1 MKRLIVLI
9 SLLLMATAAMGQTD
23 KPQPKMYLRMG
34 STEQTVFPG
43 DTIEPVV
50 FVVEGAHVVEY
61 TLLDSLTGVFEYN
74 DWVEKSL
81 ATISGTVA
89 TDTDP
94 GEYLIQIIAKDTVN
108 ETSVISEFYIT
119 VPSLNDAFVHSSGG
133 LKQSVMAGDSI
144 ESIVFDYQQFHSY
157 RIDNL
162 PSGLIDKKDTN
173 SKTITIEGAVEDT
186 HKDEKY
192 TFALV
197 VYLTERDS
205 VVYNIELEVE
215 HVPVVTSIKA
225 LGNDSQVVVAGD
237 SIKPITLKY
246 ENITDLH
253 FTDIPKTL
261 DPYNDPEA
269 KTFLL
274 QGAIPED
281 FGDSTLVMSIC
292 VKGLDNNDTAFVK
305 LVIKHKPGETKI
317 KHASGK
323 TTQTVNA
330 GDSIEPIVFKYELA
344 MNALGLN
351 FPKGTLVAERD
362 TKAKTIT
369 VKGAVS
375 KKASGEYNIKVVAE
389 GYENNDTADVKI
401 IVKDPEAASS
411 SSVAKSS
418 SSSAKS
424 SSSNVKSSSSSAPKS
439 SSSVKSSSSAKSG
452 SSAKSSSSS
461 SKTRK
466 SSSSSGKSSSS
477 SKKGKDAL
485 PTVAVAPQFSVEVVG
500 RDIRVSGAF
509 DAAFGDSYALLDMQ
523 GRVLRS
529 GPALGANFAIPV
541 GHAGAYFVRIG
552 NGMQRVSVK

>member
-1 MKRLIVLI
+1 MH
-9 SLLLMATAAMGQTD
+9 
-23 KPQPKMYLRMG
+23 LRMG
-34 STEQTVFPG
+34 STQQTVFPG

-81 ATISGTVA
+81 ATVSGTVA

-108 ETSVISEFYIT
+108 ETSAISEFYIT
-119 VPSLNDAFVHSSGG
+119 VPSLNDAFVHSSGS

-144 ESIVFDYQQFHSY
+144 EPIVFDYQKLHDF
-157 RIDNL
+157 RVDNL
-162 PSGLIDKKDTN
+162 PSDLIAQNDTT
-173 SKTITIEGAVEDT
+173 SKTITIEGAAEKVQRD
-186 HKDEKY
+186 KKY

-197 VYLTERDS
+197 AYLTEQDS
-205 VVYNIELEVE
+205 VVYNLELEVE
-215 HVPVVTSIKA
+215 RIPVVTAIRV
-225 LGNDSQVVVAGD
+225 LENDSQVVVAGD
-237 SIKPITLKY
+237 SIKPVTLKY
-246 ENITDLH
+246 ENFIDLH
-253 FTDIPKTL
+253 YMDIPKTL

-269 KTFLL
+269 KTILL

-305 LVIKHKPGETKI
+305 LVIKHKSGETKI
-317 KHASGK
+317 EHVSGK

-351 FPKGTLVAERD
+351 YPEGSLATERD

-375 KKASGEYNIKVVAE
+375 ENASGEYNMKVVAE
-389 GYENNDTADVKI
+389 GYENNDTAEVKI
-401 IVKDPEAASS
+401 IVKNPEATSS

-418 SSSAKS
+418 SSKS
-424 SSSNVKSSSSSAPKS
+424 KS
-439 SSSVKSSSSAKSG
+439 SSSVKSSNSAK
-452 SSAKSSSSS
+452 
-461 SKTRK
+461 
-466 SSSSSGKSSSS
+466 SSSSGKSSSS

-485 PTVAVAPQFSVEVVG
+485 PAVAVVPQFDVEVVG
-500 RDIRVSGAF
+500 RNIQVFGAV
-509 DAAFGDSYALLDMQ
+509 DAALSSRAGDTYALLDMQ

-529 GPALGANFAIPV
+529 GPVTGANFAIPV
-541 GHAGAYFVRIG
+541 GCAGAYFVRIG

>member
-1 MKRLIVLI
+1 
-9 SLLLMATAAMGQTD
+9 MATAAMGQTD
-23 KPQPKMYLRMG
+23 KPQPKMNLRMG
-34 STEQTVFPG
+34 GTQQTVFPG

-61 TLLDSLTGVFEYN
+61 TLLDSLIGVFEYDN
-74 DWVEKSL
+74 WVEKSL

-94 GEYLIQIIAKDTVN
+94 GKYLIEILATDTIN
-108 ETSVISEFYIT
+108 GTSVNSMFYIT
-119 VPSLNDAFVHSSGG
+119 VLSLKDAFVLSGG
-133 LKQSVMAGDSI
+133 SLKQNVMAGDSI
-144 ESIVFDYQQFHSY
+144 EPIVFDYQKFHNY

-173 SKTITIEGAVEDT
+173 SKTITIEGAVEDS

-215 HVPVVTSIKA
+215 HIPVVTSIKA

-253 FTDIPKTL
+253 FKDIPKTL
-261 DPYNDPEA
+261 DPYDDPEA
-269 KTFLL
+269 KTILL

-292 VKGLDNNDTAFVK
+292 AKGLDNNDTAFVK
-305 LVIKHKPGETKI
+305 LVIKHKPGKTTI
-317 KHASGK
+317 AHASGK

-344 MNALGLN
+344 MDAQGLG
-351 FPKGTLVAERD
+351 FPEGSLVTERD
-362 TKAKTIT
+362 TKTKTIT

-375 KKASGEYNIKVVAE
+375 EKASGEYNMKVVAE
-389 GYENNDTADVKI
+389 GYENNDTAEVKI
-401 IVKDPEAASS
+401 IVKNPEAASS

-418 SSSAKS
+418 SSKS
-424 SSSNVKSSSSSAPKS
+424 
-439 SSSVKSSSSAKSG
+439 KSSSSAKSG
-452 SSAKSSSSS
+452 SA
-461 SKTRK
+461 K

-485 PTVAVAPQFSVEVVG
+485 PTVAVAPQFNVEVVG
-500 RDIRVSGAF
+500 RNIQVLGAV
-509 DAAFGDSYALLDMQ
+509 DAALGDTYALLDMQ

-529 GPALGANFAIPV
+529 GPAFGANFAIPV
-541 GHAGAYFVRIG
+541 DHAGAYLVRIG
-552 NGMQRVSVK
+552 KGVQRVSVK

>member
-9 SLLLMATAAMGQTD
+9 SLLLMATAAMGQSD

-34 STEQTVFPG
+34 STQQTVFPG

-61 TLLDSLTGVFEYN
+61 TLLDSLTGKLWYENFLG
-74 DWVEKSL
+74 DSL
-81 ATISGTVA
+81 ITISGAVA
-89 TDTDP
+89 RNTDP

-108 ETSVISEFYIT
+108 GTSVISKFYIT
-119 VPSLNDAFVHSSGG
+119 VLSLNDAFVHSSGS
-133 LKQSVMAGDSI
+133 LEQTVMAGDSI
-144 ESIVFDYQQFHSY
+144 EPIVFDYQRFLNY

-173 SKTITIEGAVEDT
+173 SKTITIEGAVEDS

-192 TFALV
+192 KFALV

-205 VVYNIELEVE
+205 VVYNFELEVE
-215 HVPVVTSIKA
+215 HIPVVTDIKI
-225 LGNDSQVVVAGD
+225 LENDSQVVVAGD
-237 SIKPITLKY
+237 SIKPVTLKY

-253 FTDIPKTL
+253 FKDIPKTL

-269 KTFLL
+269 KTILL

-292 VKGLDNNDTAFVK
+292 AKGLVNNDTAFVK
-305 LVIKHKPGETKI
+305 LVIKHKPGKTKI
-317 KHASGK
+317 KHVSGK

-351 FPKGTLVAERD
+351 YPEGTLVAERD

-369 VKGAVS
+369 VKGAVN
-375 KKASGEYNIKVVAE
+375 KKVSGEYNIRVVAE
-389 GYENNDTADVKI
+389 GYENNDTAKVKI
-401 IVKDPEAASS
+401 IVKNPEATSS

-418 SSSAKS
+418 SSGKS
-424 SSSNVKSSSSSAPKS
+424 SKSSSSSASSKS
-439 SSSVKSSSSAKSG
+439 SSSGKSS
-452 SSAKSSSSS
+452 
-461 SKTRK
+461 
-466 SSSSSGKSSSS
+466 KSSSS

-485 PTVAVAPQFSVEVVG
+485 PTVAVAPQFNVEVVG
-500 RDIRVSGAF
+500 RNIQVLGVAY
-509 DAAFGDSYALLDMQ
+509 AALGSRAGVTYALLDMQ

-529 GPALGANFAIPV
+529 GSVHGASFAIPV
-541 GHAGAYFVRIG
+541 DRAGTYFVRVG
-552 NGMQRVSVK
+552 NGMQRVIVK

>member
-9 SLLLMATAAMGQTD
+9 SLMLMATAAIGQTD
-23 KPQPKMYLRMG
+23 KPQPKMNLRMG
-34 STEQTVFPG
+34 GTEQTVFPG

-61 TLLDSLTGVFEYN
+61 TLLDSLTGVFEYDN
-74 DWVEKSL
+74 WVEKSL

-94 GEYLIQIIAKDTVN
+94 GKYLIEILATDTVN
-108 ETSVISEFYIT
+108 GTIVNSMFYIT
-119 VPSLNDAFVHSSGG
+119 VLSLKDAFVLSGG
-133 LKQSVMAGDSI
+133 SLKQNVMAGDSI
-144 ESIVFDYQQFHSY
+144 EPIVFDYQKFHNY

-173 SKTITIEGAVEDT
+173 SKTITIEGAVEDS

-215 HVPVVTSIKA
+215 HIPVVTSIKA

-253 FTDIPKTL
+253 FKDIPKTL
-261 DPYNDPEA
+261 DPYDDPEA

-292 VKGLDNNDTAFVK
+292 AKGLDNNDTAFVK
-305 LVIKHKPGETKI
+305 LVIKHKPGKTKI
-317 KHASGK
+317 KHVSGK

-389 GYENNDTADVKI
+389 GYENNDTAKVKI
-401 IVKDPEAASS
+401 IVKNPEATSS

-418 SSSAKS
+418 SSKS
-424 SSSNVKSSSSSAPKS
+424 
-439 SSSVKSSSSAKSG
+439 KSSSSAKSG
-452 SSAKSSSSS
+452 SS
-461 SKTRK
+461 T
-466 SSSSSGKSSSS
+466 KSSSS
-477 SKKGKDAL
+477 SKKGKNAL
-485 PTVAVAPQFSVEVVG
+485 PAVAVAPQFMLSAVG
-500 RDIRVSGAF
+500 RDIQVSGVSELAP
-509 DAAFGDSYALLDMQ
+509 SYTVFDMQ
-523 GRVLRS
+523 GHVLRKGDVHS
-529 GPALGANFAIPV
+529 SSFTIPM
-541 GHAGAYFVRIG
+541 GNAGNYLVRIG
-552 NGMQRVSVK
+552 SRVRCVSVK

>member
-1 MKRLIVLI
+1 MKKLIVLI

-23 KPQPKMYLRMG
+23 KPQPKMNLRMG
-34 STEQTVFPG
+34 GTEQTVFPG

-61 TLLDSLTGVFEYN
+61 TLLDSLTGVFEYD

-81 ATISGTVA
+81 ATVSGIVA

-94 GEYLIQIIAKDTVN
+94 GKYLIEILATATIN
-108 ETSVISEFYIT
+108 GTSGNSMFYIT
-119 VPSLNDAFVHSSGG
+119 VLSLKDAFVLSDGS
-133 LKQSVMAGDSI
+133 LKQNVMAGDSI
-144 ESIVFDYQQFHSY
+144 EPIVFDYQQFHSY

-162 PSGLIDKKDTN
+162 PSGLIVQKDTN
-173 SKTITIEGAVEDT
+173 SKTITIEGAVEDS

-215 HVPVVTSIKA
+215 HIPVVTSIKA

-253 FTDIPKTL
+253 FKDIPKTL
-261 DPYNDPEA
+261 DPYDDPEA

-292 VKGLDNNDTAFVK
+292 AKGLDNNDTAFVK
-305 LVIKHKPGETKI
+305 LVIKHKPGKTTI
-317 KHASGK
+317 AHASGK

-351 FPKGTLVAERD
+351 YPEGTLVAERD

-375 KKASGEYNIKVVAE
+375 KEASGEYSVKVVAE
-389 GYENNDTADVKI
+389 GYENSDTADVKI

-418 SSSAKS
+418 SSKS
-424 SSSNVKSSSSSAPKS
+424 
-439 SSSVKSSSSAKSG
+439 KSSSSAKSG
-452 SSAKSSSSS
+452 SAKSSSSS
-461 SKTRK
+461 R
-466 SSSSSGKSSSS
+466 KSSSS

-485 PTVAVAPQFSVEVVG
+485 PMVIVVPQFSVEVVG
-500 RDIRVSGAF
+500 RNIQVFGAA
-509 DAAFGDSYALLDMQ
+509 DAALGDTYALLDMQ
-523 GRVLRS
+523 GRVLRR
-529 GPALGANFAIPV
+529 GPVTGANFAIPV
-541 GHAGAYFVRIG
+541 GQAGTYFVRIG

>member
-1 MKRLIVLI
+1 MN
-9 SLLLMATAAMGQTD
+9 
-23 KPQPKMYLRMG
+23 LRMG
-34 STEQTVFPG
+34 STQQTVFPG

-61 TLLDSLTGVFEYN
+61 TLLDSLTGVFEYD

-81 ATISGTVA
+81 ATVSGTVA

-94 GEYLIQIIAKDTVN
+94 GKYLIEILATDTIN
-108 ETSVISEFYIT
+108 GTSVSMFYIT
-119 VPSLNDAFVHSSGG
+119 VLSLKDAFVLSGG
-133 LKQSVMAGDSI
+133 SLKQNVMAGDSI
-144 ESIVFDYQQFHSY
+144 EPIVFDYQKFHNY

-162 PSGLIDKKDTN
+162 PLGLIDKKDTN
-173 SKTITIEGAVEDT
+173 SKTITIEGAVEDS

-215 HVPVVTSIKA
+215 HIPVVTSIKA

-253 FTDIPKTL
+253 FKDIPKTL
-261 DPYNDPEA
+261 DPYDDPEA

-292 VKGLDNNDTAFVK
+292 AKGLDNNDTAFVK
-305 LVIKHKPGETKI
+305 LVIKHKPGKTKI
-317 KHASGK
+317 KHVSGK

-369 VKGAVS
+369 VKGAVN
-375 KKASGEYNIKVVAE
+375 KKVSGEYNIRVVAE
-389 GYENNDTADVKI
+389 GYENNDTAKVKI
-401 IVKDPEAASS
+401 IVKNPEATSS

-418 SSSAKS
+418 SSGKS
-424 SSSNVKSSSSSAPKS
+424 S
-439 SSSVKSSSSAKSG
+439 
-452 SSAKSSSSS
+452 
-461 SKTRK
+461 K
-466 SSSSSGKSSSS
+466 SSSSSGKSSKSSSS
-477 SKKGKDAL
+477 SKKGKSAL
-485 PTVAVAPQFSVEVVG
+485 PTVAAVPQFGVEVAG
-500 RDIRVSGAF
+500 RNIQVFGAV
-509 DAAFGDSYALLDMQ
+509 DAALSSRAGDTYALLDMQ
-523 GRVLRS
+523 GRVLRRGPVS
-529 GPALGANFAIPV
+529 GVSFAIPV
-541 GHAGAYFVRIG
+541 SHAGTYFVRIG

>member
-23 KPQPKMYLRMG
+23 KPQPKMNLRMG
-34 STEQTVFPG
+34 STQQTVFPG

-61 TLLDSLTGVFEYN
+61 TLLDSLTGVFEYD

-81 ATISGTVA
+81 ATVSGTVA

-94 GEYLIQIIAKDTVN
+94 GKYLIEILATDTIN
-108 ETSVISEFYIT
+108 GTSVNSFYIT
-119 VPSLNDAFVHSSGG
+119 VLSLKDAFVLSGG
-133 LKQSVMAGDSI
+133 SLKQNVMAGDSI
-144 ESIVFDYQQFHSY
+144 EPIVFDYQRFHSY

-162 PSGLIDKKDTN
+162 PSGLIVQKDTN
-173 SKTITIEGAVEDT
+173 SKTITIEGAVEDS

-192 TFALV
+192 KFALA

-205 VVYNIELEVE
+205 VVYNFELEVE
-215 HVPVVTSIKA
+215 HIPVVTDIKI
-225 LGNDSQVVVAGD
+225 LKNDSQVVVAGD
-237 SIKPITLKY
+237 SIKPVTLKY

-253 FTDIPKTL
+253 FKDIPKTL

-269 KTFLL
+269 KMILL

-292 VKGLDNNDTAFVK
+292 AKGLDNNDTAFVK
-305 LVIKHKPGETKI
+305 LVIKHKPGETKME
-317 KHASGK
+317 HVSGK

-351 FPKGTLVAERD
+351 YPEGTLVAERD
-362 TKAKTIT
+362 TKTKTIT

-375 KKASGEYNIKVVAE
+375 ENASGEYNIRVVAE
-389 GYENNDTADVKI
+389 GYENNDTAKVKI
-401 IVKDPEAASS
+401 IVKNPEATSS

-418 SSSAKS
+418 SSKS
-424 SSSNVKSSSSSAPKS
+424 KS
-439 SSSVKSSSSAKSG
+439 SSSVKSSNSAKLSSSG
-452 SSAKSSSSS
+452 KSSSSS
-461 SKTRK
+461 R
-466 SSSSSGKSSSS
+466 KSSSS

-485 PTVAVAPQFSVEVVG
+485 PMVTVVPQFSVEVVG
-500 RDIRVSGAF
+500 RNIQVFGAA
-509 DAAFGDSYALLDMQ
+509 DAALGDTYALLDMQ
-523 GRVLRS
+523 GRVLRR
-529 GPALGANFAIPV
+529 GPVTGANFAIPV
-541 GHAGAYFVRIG
+541 GQAGTYFVRIG

>member
-1 MKRLIVLI
+1 MKKLIVLI
-9 SLLLMATAAMGQTD
+9 SLLLMATAAMGQSD
-23 KPQPKMYLRMG
+23 KPQPKMNLRMG
-34 STEQTVFPG
+34 SVQQTVFPG
-43 DTIEPVV
+43 DTIEHIVY
-50 FVVEGAHVVEY
+50 VVEGAHVVEFS
-61 TLLDSLTGVFEYN
+61 LLDSLTGKLWYDDFLE
-74 DWVEKSL
+74 DSL
-81 ATISGTVA
+81 VTISGAVA
-89 TDTDP
+89 RNTDP

-108 ETSVISEFYIT
+108 ETSVISKFYIT
-119 VPSLNDAFVHSSGG
+119 VLSLNDAFVHSSGS

-144 ESIVFDYQQFHSY
+144 EPIVFDYQKLHDF
-157 RIDNL
+157 RVDNL
-162 PSGLIDKKDTN
+162 PSDLVAQNDTI
-173 SKTITIEGAVEDT
+173 SKTITIEGAAENVQRD
-186 HKDEKY
+186 KKY

-197 VYLTERDS
+197 AYLTEQDS
-205 VVYNIELEVE
+205 VVYNLELEVE
-215 HVPVVTSIKA
+215 HIPVVTAIRV
-225 LGNDSQVVVAGD
+225 LENDSQVVVAGD

-253 FTDIPKTL
+253 FKDIPKTL

-269 KTFLL
+269 KMILL

-292 VKGLDNNDTAFVK
+292 AKGLDNNDTAFVK
-305 LVIKHKPGETKI
+305 LVIKHKPGKTTI
-317 KHASGK
+317 AHASGK

-375 KKASGEYNIKVVAE
+375 EKASGEYNMKVIAE
-389 GYENNDTADVKI
+389 GYENNDTAEVKI
-401 IVKDPEAASS
+401 IVKNPEAASS

-418 SSSAKS
+418 SSKS
-424 SSSNVKSSSSSAPKS
+424 
-439 SSSVKSSSSAKSG
+439 KSSSSAKSG
-452 SSAKSSSSS
+452 SA
-461 SKTRK
+461 K

-485 PTVAVAPQFSVEVVG
+485 PTVAVAPQFNVEVVG
-500 RDIRVSGAF
+500 RNIQVLGAV
-509 DAAFGDSYALLDMQ
+509 DAALGDTYALLDMQ

-541 GHAGAYFVRIG
+541 DHAGAYLVRIG
-552 NGMQRVSVK
+552 KGVQRVSVK

>member
-23 KPQPKMYLRMG
+23 KPQPKMNLRMG
-34 STEQTVFPG
+34 STQQTVFPG

-61 TLLDSLTGVFEYN
+61 TLLDSLTGVFEYD

-81 ATISGTVA
+81 ATVSGTVA

-94 GEYLIQIIAKDTVN
+94 GKYLIEILATDTIN
-108 ETSVISEFYIT
+108 GTSVNSMFYIT
-119 VPSLNDAFVHSSGG
+119 VLSLKDAFVLSGG
-133 LKQSVMAGDSI
+133 SLKQNVMAGDSI
-144 ESIVFDYQQFHSY
+144 EPIVFDYQQFHSY

-162 PSGLIDKKDTN
+162 PSGLIVQKDTN
-173 SKTITIEGAVEDT
+173 SKTITIEGAVEDS

-192 TFALV
+192 KFALA

-205 VVYNIELEVE
+205 VVYNFELEVE
-215 HVPVVTSIKA
+215 HIPVVTDIKI
-225 LGNDSQVVVAGD
+225 LKNDSQVVVAGD
-237 SIKPITLKY
+237 SIKPVTLKY

-253 FTDIPKTL
+253 FKDIPKTL

-269 KTFLL
+269 KMILL

-292 VKGLDNNDTAFVK
+292 AKGLDNNDTAFVK
-305 LVIKHKPGETKI
+305 LVIKHKPGETKME
-317 KHASGK
+317 HVSGK

-351 FPKGTLVAERD
+351 YPEGTLVAERD

-375 KKASGEYNIKVVAE
+375 ENASGEYNVKVVAE
-389 GYENNDTADVKI
+389 GYENNDTAEVKI
-401 IVKDPEAASS
+401 VVKDPEATSS

-418 SSSAKS
+418 SSKS
-424 SSSNVKSSSSSAPKS
+424 
-439 SSSVKSSSSAKSG
+439 KSSSSAKSG
-452 SSAKSSSSS
+452 SA
-461 SKTRK
+461 K

-485 PTVAVAPQFSVEVVG
+485 PMVTVVPQFSVEVVG
-500 RDIRVSGAF
+500 RNIQVFGAA
-509 DAAFGDSYALLDMQ
+509 DAALGDTYALLDMQ
-523 GRVLRS
+523 GRVLRR
-529 GPALGANFAIPV
+529 GPVTGANFAIPV
-541 GHAGAYFVRIG
+541 GQAGTYFVRIG

>member
-23 KPQPKMYLRMG
+23 KPQPKMNLRMG
-34 STEQTVFPG
+34 STQQTVFPG

-61 TLLDSLTGVFEYN
+61 TLLDSLTGVFEYD

-81 ATISGTVA
+81 ASVSGTVA

-94 GEYLIQIIAKDTVN
+94 GKYLIEILATDTIN
-108 ETSVISEFYIT
+108 GTSVNSMFYIT
-119 VPSLNDAFVHSSGG
+119 VLSLKDAFVLSGG
-133 LKQSVMAGDSI
+133 SLKQNVMAGDSI
-144 ESIVFDYQQFHSY
+144 EPIVFDYQQFHSY

-162 PSGLIDKKDTN
+162 PSGLIVQKDTN
-173 SKTITIEGAVEDT
+173 SKTITIEGAVEDS

-192 TFALV
+192 KFALA

-205 VVYNIELEVE
+205 VVYNFEFEVE
-215 HVPVVTSIKA
+215 HIPVVTDIKI
-225 LGNDSQVVVAGD
+225 LKNDSQVVVAGD
-237 SIKPITLKY
+237 SIKPVTLKY

-253 FTDIPKTL
+253 FKDIPKTL

-269 KTFLL
+269 KMILL

-292 VKGLDNNDTAFVK
+292 AKGLDNNDTAFVK
-305 LVIKHKPGETKI
+305 LVIKHKSGETKME
-317 KHASGK
+317 HVSGK

-344 MNALGLN
+344 MNVLGLN
-351 FPKGTLVAERD
+351 YPEGTLVAERD

-375 KKASGEYNIKVVAE
+375 ENASGEYNVKVVAE
-389 GYENNDTADVKI
+389 GYENNDTAEVKI
-401 IVKDPEAASS
+401 VVKDPEATSS

-418 SSSAKS
+418 SSKS
-424 SSSNVKSSSSSAPKS
+424 
-439 SSSVKSSSSAKSG
+439 KSSSSAKSG
-452 SSAKSSSSS
+452 SA
-461 SKTRK
+461 K

-485 PTVAVAPQFSVEVVG
+485 PTVAVAPQFNVEVVG
-500 RDIRVSGAF
+500 RNIQVLGAA
-509 DAAFGDSYALLDMQ
+509 DAALGDTYALLDMQ
-523 GRVLRS
+523 GRVLRR
-529 GPALGANFAIPV
+529 GPVTGANFAIPV
-541 GHAGAYFVRIG
+541 GQAGTYFVRIG

>member
-23 KPQPKMYLRMG
+23 KPQPKMNLRMG
-34 STEQTVFPG
+34 STQQTVFPG

-61 TLLDSLTGVFEYN
+61 TLLDSLTGVFEYD

-81 ATISGTVA
+81 ATVSGTVA

-94 GEYLIQIIAKDTVN
+94 GKYLIEILATDTIN
-108 ETSVISEFYIT
+108 GTSVNSMFYIT
-119 VPSLNDAFVHSSGG
+119 VLSLNDAFVHSSGS

-144 ESIVFDYQQFHSY
+144 EPIVFDYQKLHDF
-157 RIDNL
+157 RVDNL
-162 PSGLIDKKDTN
+162 PSDLVAQNDTT
-173 SKTITIEGAVEDT
+173 SKTITIEGAAENVQRD
-186 HKDEKY
+186 KKY

-197 VYLTERDS
+197 AYLTEQDS
-205 VVYNIELEVE
+205 VVYNLELEVD
-215 HVPVVTSIKA
+215 HIPVVTAIRVLK
-225 LGNDSQVVVAGD
+225 NDSQVVVAGD
-237 SIKPITLKY
+237 SIKPVTLKY

-253 FTDIPKTL
+253 FKDIPKTL

-269 KTFLL
+269 KTILL

-292 VKGLDNNDTAFVK
+292 AKGLDNNDTAFVK
-305 LVIKHKPGETKI
+305 LVIKHKPGETKME
-317 KHASGK
+317 HVSGK

-351 FPKGTLVAERD
+351 YPEGTLIAERD

-375 KKASGEYNIKVVAE
+375 ENASGEYNVKVVAE
-389 GYENNDTADVKI
+389 GYENNDTAEVKI
-401 IVKDPEAASS
+401 VVKDPEAASS

-418 SSSAKS
+418 SSKS
-424 SSSNVKSSSSSAPKS
+424 
-439 SSSVKSSSSAKSG
+439 KSSSSAKSG
-452 SSAKSSSSS
+452 SA
-461 SKTRK
+461 K

-485 PTVAVAPQFSVEVVG
+485 LTVAVAPQFNVEVVG
-500 RDIRVSGAF
+500 RNIQVLGAV
-509 DAAFGDSYALLDMQ
+509 DAALGDTYALLDMQ

-529 GPALGANFAIPV
+529 GPALGANFAIQV
-541 GHAGAYFVRIG
+541 DHAGAYLVRIG
-552 NGMQRVSVK
+552 KGVQRVSVK

>member
-1 MKRLIVLI
+1 MKKLIILI

-23 KPQPKMYLRMG
+23 KPQPKMHLRMG
-34 STEQTVFPG
+34 TTQQTVFPG

-81 ATISGTVA
+81 ATVSGAVA

-108 ETSVISEFYIT
+108 ETSAISEFYIT
-119 VPSLNDAFVHSSGG
+119 VPSLNDAFVHSSGS

-144 ESIVFDYQQFHSY
+144 EPIVFDYQKLHDF
-157 RIDNL
+157 RVDNL
-162 PSGLIDKKDTN
+162 PSDLIAQNDTT
-173 SKTITIEGAVEDT
+173 SKTITIEGAAEKVQRD
-186 HKDEKY
+186 KKY

-197 VYLTERDS
+197 AYLTEQDS
-205 VVYNIELEVE
+205 VVYNLELEVE
-215 HVPVVTSIKA
+215 RIPVVTSIKA

-237 SIKPITLKY
+237 SIKPVTLKY

-253 FTDIPKTL
+253 SKDIPKTL
-261 DPYNDPEA
+261 DSYNDLEA
-269 KTFLL
+269 KMILL

-305 LVIKHKPGETKI
+305 LVIKHKPGKTKI
-317 KHASGK
+317 KHVSGK

-344 MNALGLN
+344 MNAKGLN

-369 VKGAVS
+369 VKGAVN
-375 KKASGEYNIKVVAE
+375 KKVSGEYNIRVVAE
-389 GYENNDTADVKI
+389 GYENNDTAKVKI
-401 IVKDPEAASS
+401 IVKNPEATSS

-418 SSSAKS
+418 SSGKS
-424 SSSNVKSSSSSAPKS
+424 S
-439 SSSVKSSSSAKSG
+439 
-452 SSAKSSSSS
+452 
-461 SKTRK
+461 K
-466 SSSSSGKSSSS
+466 SSSSSGKSSKSSSS
-477 SKKGKDAL
+477 SKKGKSAL
-485 PTVAVAPQFSVEVVG
+485 PTVAAVPQFGVEVVG
-500 RDIRVSGAF
+500 RNIQVFGAV
-509 DAAFGDSYALLDMQ
+509 DAALSSRAGDTYALLDMQ
-523 GRVLRS
+523 GRVLRR
-529 GPALGANFAIPV
+529 GPVTGVSFAIPV
-541 GHAGAYFVRIG
+541 SHAGTYFVRIG